1 MKTRKPLD
9 LNIDD
14 FQLYDELDE
23 YGISDEDEDFYPIN
37 EQNDDTISFASTPR
51 PQIKPYFDTTSF
63 GLDTFIF
70 ENVFDFNIFKFLN
83 KKRTHSQPVLFS
95 TTTAINNWFGPI
107 SAR

>member
-1 MKTRKPLD
+1 MIFKVYTLAPPFFLNIFLRLNRKILD

-63 GLDTFIF
+63 GLISKANHFF
-70 ENVFDFNIFKFLN
+70 
-83 KKRTHSQPVLFS
+83 VLVDQ
-95 TTTAINNWFGPI
+95 I
-107 SAR
+107 